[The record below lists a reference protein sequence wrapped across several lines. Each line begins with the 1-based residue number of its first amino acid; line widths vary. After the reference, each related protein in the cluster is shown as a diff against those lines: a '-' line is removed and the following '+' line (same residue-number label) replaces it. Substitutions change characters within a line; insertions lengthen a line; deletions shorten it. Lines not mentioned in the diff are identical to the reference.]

1 MKSHILSNTKFLY
14 TMLALQLI
22 ALLLNPASVFELTS
36 QKWWLPVLLV
46 IMAVLASIQIIRK
59 TAAPWALYLVSFSH
73 GFNIISRLMMLLP
86 QSTAGTSFNGLYFIL
101 SLVAMGFSVFMLW
114 LLELPQVRQVLVR

>member
-1 MKSHILSNTKFLY
+1 MKSRLLSNTKFLY
-14 TMLALQLI
+14 TMLVVQLI
-22 ALLLNPASVFELTS
+22 ALVLNPASVFELTS

-46 IMAVLASIQIIRK
+46 IMAIMASIQIFRK

-86 QSTAGTSFNGLYFIL
+86 QSTSGTHFDSLYFVL
-101 SLVAMGFSVFMLW
+101 SIIAMFFSVFMLW
-114 LLELPQVRQVLVR
+114 LLELPQVRQVLVH